1 MISLTLPHVF
11 HLVRG
16 AMLIALASCFGCSHP
31 NQDDSVNERSPML
44 TNQWGM
50 QFVLIP
56 ASGEDWKMYCER
68 HGIEFQPVST
78 FYMQRSELSRLEFAA
93 AFPEDQ
99 RGDQGEDLH
108 PSQLISSWVDAV
120 RLVHALSAR
129 DSSYEYRLPT
139 VAQWRYAHFLYLKH
153 GHGGPAERL
162 EDMAG
167 GNWEFAV
174 RTRMFDEDAIR
185 DTYDPAFNAESFVL
199 TGSPPDHEHS
209 TFAHYASPTPATGDD
224 GIDEYTGVRL
234 VLITSLVH

>member
-1 MISLTLPHVF
+1 MTKMAAKF
-11 HLVRG
+11 LV
-16 AMLIALASCFGCSHP
+16 AALVLVGCSQP
-31 NQDDSVNERSPML
+31 NQEDSVSERSPRL

-50 QFVLIP
+50 RFVLIP

-68 HGIEFQPVST
+68 HGIEFQPVSA

-99 RGDQGEDLH
+99 RGDQGEEIH

-120 RLVHALSAR
+120 RLVHALSAK
-129 DSSYEYRLPT
+129 DASYEYRLPT
-139 VAQWRYAHFLYLKH
+139 VAQWRYAYFLHLKH
-153 GHGGPAERL
+153 NSEGTAKSL

-199 TGSPPDHEHS
+199 TGSPPDYEHS
-209 TFAHYASPTPATGDD
+209 TFKHYASPTPATGDD

-234 VLITSLVH
+234 VLITSRVH

>member
-1 MISLTLPHVF
+1 
-11 HLVRG
+11 
-16 AMLIALASCFGCSHP
+16 
-31 NQDDSVNERSPML
+31 
-44 TNQWGM
+44 M

-56 ASGEDWKMYCER
+56 ASGEDWKTYCER
-68 HGIEFQPVST
+68 HGIEFQPVSS
-78 FYMQRSELSRLEFAA
+78 FYMQRSELSRLEFDS
-93 AFPEDQ
+93 AFPENQ
-99 RGDQGEDLH
+99 RGDLGEEIH

-139 VAQWRYAHFLYLKH
+139 VAQWRYAYFLHLKQSS
-153 GHGGPAERL
+153 GGPAEDL

-167 GNWEFAV
+167 ANWEFAV
-174 RTRMFDEDAIR
+174 RTRMLDDDAIR
-185 DTYDPAFNAESFVL
+185 DTYDPAFNSESFVL